1 MTTQKRQ
8 EILQKCIDKVVSD
21 AEREFEIAQLRCPEV
36 AMWVH
41 RAQVLNR
48 GCIARGT
55 RIQRT
60 RTHRA
65 RGTECIPI
73 QSKEGWKKMYKEVH
87 TIYLKHKKRLQ
98 KLGVS
103 DEVIDVL
110 LVKFV
115 CWKTFLTDCA
125 NLVGVALNR

>member
-48 GCIARGT
+48 GCNARGRCARGT
-55 RIQRT
+55 ERT
-60 RTHRA
+60 

-73 QSKEGWKKMYKEVH
+73 QSREGWKKMYKEVH